1 MKRFCS
7 LLIALAAMIVAP
19 FLPTA
24 LALGVTMRTGAAFVA
39 SGNQDQRPFDW
50 DGVLK
55 MLDPDLSKF
64 VYFLM
69 KFADETVTD
78 PKFHQ
83 FEDQDIPLWSQVNG
97 GTLTSGTATIS
108 TDDGTIF
115 FADARVMVP
124 RTGEVFL
131 VGAVSTNDLTGCT
144 RGHSGTTNYALLDND
159 YLLVLGEIVYE
170 MDTVGTV
177 RTSVPT
183 TVYNY
188 CQTFRKPWSAS
199 NRDLATKKRTIND
212 DVRDKTLCLRNLK
225 RDMEHAFRFGTRYT
239 TGSGSTTQMYTGG
252 FEYFVT
258 SNVYQANGQL
268 TEPFLLAVCKDLFTY
283 GTANKKLGFAG
294 PEAMAQL
301 AALGML
307 ADTVISADDKDRNWL
322 GMDIRQFISPFGTI
336 DFLWDKTLTQG
347 FADRVHLVDID
358 HISIATLQG
367 RGLNYV
373 EVQGR
378 HTDGDTTFLDGKIGE
393 YLADRGLKID
403 NEKVHGIIKGCTT
416 VAPPA

>member
-1 MKRFCS
+1 MKR
-7 LLIALAAMIVAP
+7 IALLLAAFVAALFVP

-24 LALGVTMRTGAAFVA
+24 LGVTMRSGAKMVA
-39 SGNQDQRPFDW
+39 GGNQDQRPFDW

-55 MLDPDLSKF
+55 MQDPDLSKF
-64 VYFLM
+64 THFLM
-69 KFADETVTD
+69 KMEDETVTD

-97 GTLTSGTATIS
+97 GTLTSGTTTI
-108 TDDGTIF
+108 TVDDGTVF
-115 FADARVMVP
+115 FADARCIIP

-131 VGAVSTNDLTGCT
+131 VGAVSTNDLTGCS
-144 RGHSGTTNYALLDND
+144 RGHSGTSAAALLDND
-159 YLLVLGEIVYE
+159 YVLVLGEIVYE

-177 RTSVPT
+177 RSTQPT

-188 CQTFRKPWSAS
+188 CQTFRKAWSAS
-199 NRDLATKKRTIND
+199 GRDLATQKRTVQD
-212 DVRDKTLCLRNLK
+212 DVRDKSLALRNMK

-239 TGSGSTTQMYTGG
+239 TGSGTTTQMYTGG

-258 SNVYQANGQL
+258 SNVYQANGYL

-283 GTANKKLGFAG
+283 GTSNKKLGFAG

-301 AALGML
+301 ASLGML

-322 GMDIRQFISPFGTI
+322 GMDIRQFISPFGII
-336 DFLWDKTLTQG
+336 DFVWDKSLTKG
-347 FADRVHLVDID
+347 YADRIHLVD
-358 HISIATLQG
+358 HEHVSLVTMKG
-367 RGLNYV
+367 RGLTYT
-373 EVQGR
+373 EFKGR
-378 HTDGDTTFLDGKIGE
+378 NANDPTLLDGTIGE
-393 YLADRGLKID
+393 YLSDRGLKID
-403 NEKVHGIIKGCTT
+403 NETVHAVIKGCTV